1 MDAIFWCLFV
11 IGILLIIVIVLL
23 AAVTGSYPGSLE
35 LDKCHVLI
43 SGGSS
48 GIGLEIA
55 KVCYQSGSH
64 VTIIARNKKKLGSA
78 KLQIENSFP
87 NGRIVHIVAL
97 DISNS
102 AEEVSNEIEKIEA
115 RIGPVDIL
123 INCAGISHA
132 EAFQTTSPDTF
143 VKLMKVNYLGSVHC
157 CKAIVPGML
166 QRKKGRVAFIS
177 SQAGQVGVFG
187 YSAYSASKFALRG
200 LAETLQ
206 LELRPHNIGIT
217 ISFPPDTDTEAF
229 HIENENKPEETKLI
243 SETAGLFS
251 AEYVAK
257 SIMKDVMKGNFMNT
271 IGMDG
276 FILGHLSAGMAPCN
290 SLLHA
295 IFQVNLMGIFRII
308 SLCYLKT
315 FDCIVARC
323 AARKSDKTE

>member
-1 MDAIFWCLFV
+1 MEAVFWCLTA
-11 IGILLIIVIVLL
+11 IGILLLLIIVVLI
-23 AAVTGSYPGSLE
+23 AVTGSYPGSIKLNSS
-35 LDKCHVLI
+35 HVLI

-55 KVCYQSGSH
+55 KYCYQRGSNI
-64 VTIIARNKKKLGSA
+64 TIMARNKKKLGA
-78 KLQIENSFP
+78 AQLQIENSLP
-87 NGRIVHIVAL
+87 NGGLVQIVAL
-97 DISNS
+97 DISDS
-102 AEEVSNEIEKIEA
+102 AEEVNNEIEKVEA
-115 RIGPVDIL
+115 RSGPVDIL

-132 EAFQTTSPDTF
+132 EAFQTTAVDKFSN
-143 VKLMKVNYLGSVHC
+143 LMKVNYLGSVHC
-157 CKAIVPGML
+157 CKAVVPGMV
-166 QRKKGRVAFIS
+166 QRRKGRIAFVS

-187 YSAYSASKFALRG
+187 FSAYSASKFALRG

-229 HIENENKPEETKLI
+229 HIENENKPEETRLI

-257 SIMKDVMKGNFMNT
+257 SIVKDVLKGNFMNT

-290 SLLHA
+290 SILHA
-295 IFQVNLMGIFRII
+295 IFQVYLMGIFRII
-308 SLCYLKT
+308 SLCYLKS
-315 FDCIVARC
+315 FDCIVAKC
-323 AARKSDKTE
+323 AARKSDKSE